1 MSRYINPDSDG
12 KFYSLNDMARTDCHD
27 CTGCSD
33 CCEGMG
39 DSILIDPYDIYQF
52 NQNLLTFDQLL
63 SKGYIE
69 LSLDKGLII
78 PHIKMSDFTDA
89 CPFLKEKRCSIH
101 DYRPGMCRLFPL
113 GRDYTEGKLEYI
125 LLDKSCPKTDRSKVK
140 INKWI
145 GIEPAKKYHE
155 YLQTWHD
162 FRQQM
167 AEVIAAATEEQ
178 AHELTMRIMHSFYVS
193 DYTVDRDFY
202 EQFNERVNMYKRAF
216 DL

>member
-52 NQNLLTFDQLL
+52 NQNLFSFDQLL

-69 LSLDKGLII
+69 LSLDKGLIV

-89 CPFLKEKRCSIH
+89 CPFLKEKRCSVH

-155 YLQTWHD
+155 YLQTW
-162 FRQQM
+162 QQM